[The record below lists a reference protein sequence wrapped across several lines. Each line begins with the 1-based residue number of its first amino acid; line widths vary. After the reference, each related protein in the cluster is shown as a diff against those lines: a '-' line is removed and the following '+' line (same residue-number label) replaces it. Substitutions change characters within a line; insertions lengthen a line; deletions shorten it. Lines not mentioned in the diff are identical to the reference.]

1 MKKVDPKLLKKAQTI
16 TNRFI
21 KKYKDNDA
29 FFHYTHQDF
38 KKAIKAISLKALSTY
53 RLRDGNLNTFLNNYI
68 IKRLSVDPE
77 LLEEATPIINKIARV
92 KKKNDCFAYYTED
105 DIHQEVWILCL
116 DALKRYKSTIAKLE
130 NFLNNHVTNRIK
142 NLKRDKYFRPDAQV
156 SETGPA
162 RTRMNLV
169 NALPIGDGDLI
180 ENNGSLLSGS
190 KMSID
195 PSKHLIADE
204 LSDYIL
210 NRLSPDLAISFYLVT
225 HGNKLRKPMLEEL
238 QVAVRD
244 ILKEKKNG

>member
-1 MKKVDPKLLKKAQTI
+1 MRKIDPKLLKKAQTI

-29 FFHYTHQDF
+29 FFHYTHKDF
-38 KKAIKAISLKALSTY
+38 KKEIKKISLKALSTY
-53 RLRDGNLNTFLNNYI
+53 RLKDGNLDAFLNNYI
-68 IKRLSVDPE
+68 IKQLVIDPE
-77 LLEEATPIINKIARV
+77 LLEEATPTINKIAKV
-92 KKKNDCFAYYTED
+92 KKRNDCFAYYTED

-142 NLKRDKYFRPDAQV
+142 NLKRDKYFRPDAEV

-162 RTRMNLV
+162 RIRMNLV

-180 ENNGSLLSGS
+180 GYNGSLLSGS
-190 KMSID
+190 RMSID
-195 PSKHLIADE
+195 PLKNLIADE
-204 LSDYIL
+204 LSEYIL
-210 NRLSPDLAISFYLVT
+210 SRLTSDLAISFYLVT

-238 QVAVRD
+238 QEAVAN
-244 ILKEKKNG
+244 ILKEKEDG